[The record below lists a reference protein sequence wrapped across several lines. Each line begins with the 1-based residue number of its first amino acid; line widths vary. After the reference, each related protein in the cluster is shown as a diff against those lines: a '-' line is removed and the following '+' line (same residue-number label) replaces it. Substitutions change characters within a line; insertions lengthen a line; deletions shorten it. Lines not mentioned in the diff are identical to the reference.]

1 MTCMQATVSPMMQTV
16 IRWRR
21 ASEIESSRYPAASN
35 PCSYLLG
42 NSLCYIISGCLLLVV
57 GVIITSLTF
66 QNLDGTSSENKERY
80 AGPVLIAAGVL
91 VMARGALSRLW
102 PRRRTMSARRRSL
115 LRRYIREIYSR
126 PIFAVSPDWECLTVR
141 LPNNSTFSLCDMEVA
156 DLYHV
161 SSRTRLY
168 SDDPPSYE
176 VVTSGQYVYRDT
188 YVHAYSNP
196 ANEVEDDYNEEDL
209 DTQDHPIRIIV
220 TQTSDV
226 ATPNEDPSPPPSYDE
241 YIQSETMKTTTL

>member
-1 MTCMQATVSPMMQTV
+1 MMQTV

-21 ASEIESSRYPAASN
+21 PSELESSSRYPAASN

-102 PRRRTMSARRRSL
+102 PQRRTMSARRRSL
-115 LRRYIREIYSR
+115 LRRYIREMYNR
-126 PIFAVSPDWECLTVR
+126 PIFALQ
-141 LPNNSTFSLCDMEVA
+141 NNSTFSLCDMEVT

-176 VVTSGQYVYRDT
+176 VVTSGQYIYRDT
-188 YVHAYSNP
+188 YVHAYTNP
-196 ANEVEDDYNEEDL
+196 ANEVEDDYNEDDS
-209 DTQDHPIRIIV
+209 DTLPDRPIRIIV
-220 TQTSDV
+220 TQTSNAADP
-226 ATPNEDPSPPPSYDE
+226 PNEDPSPPPSYDE
-241 YIQSETMKTTTL
+241 YIKSETMKTTTL

>member
-1 MTCMQATVSPMMQTV
+1 MSCMQATVSPMMQTV

-21 ASEIESSRYPAASN
+21 PSEIESTRYPAASN

-102 PRRRTMSARRRSL
+102 PRRQTMSARRRSL

-126 PIFAVSPDWECLTVR
+126 PIFALQ
-141 LPNNSTFSLCDMEVA
+141 NNSTFSLCDMEVS

-168 SDDPPSYE
+168 SDDPPAYE
-176 VVTSGQYVYRDT
+176 VVTSNQYLYGDT
-188 YVHAYSNP
+188 FVHAYTNP
-196 ANEVEDDYNEEDL
+196 ANDVEEEYDDEDDDVIESR
-209 DTQDHPIRIIV
+209 DTPIRIVI
-220 TQTSDV
+220 S
-226 ATPNEDPSPPPSYDE
+226 PNTDSEPEPDPPTEDPSPPPSYEE
-241 YIQSETMKTTTL
+241 YIKSETMKTTSL